1 MRANGVKLLA
11 AMLAVTAACVAMTS
25 GSQASPRVPLRA
37 PGAPAAAPGEL
48 LVRFR
53 AGTSAASQAR
63 ALAAHRAVRQLRLPR
78 QGLQLVRLPRGSSA
92 RTVAAALERE
102 AGVLYAEPNFVYRP
116 DATPNDA
123 FFADLWGLSAIQA
136 PLAWDTTIGSPGVKV
151 AVVDSGIAYDHSDLA
166 PNIWTNPG
174 ESGGGKETNGIDDDG
189 DGYVD
194 DVHGWDFVQNDNEP
208 LDFYFHG
215 THVAGTIGAAG
226 NNGVGITGV
235 DWETSLM
242 ALRAGDA
249 ANGELLD
256 SNIISSFVYAC
267 AHGARVVN
275 ASFGGPEYSQA
286 MLDVIAS
293 PGCANTLF
301 VASAGNDAIDV
312 DASPSYPCSF
322 AVANLVCV
330 TASGVDGSLASFS
343 NYGPGS
349 VDLAAPGVDVLS
361 TIPTFQSVFDDDFE
375 SSIAST
381 WTVGG
386 TSPQWARQSDGAG
399 GFVLSDSP
407 AGDYAP
413 NANTWARPTNAIDLS
428 GKHGC
433 AVEYDLTLD
442 TQQDHD
448 LLVVEGSTDL
458 TAWAPVATYS
468 GSIDGES
475 QFDDLSAFDGT
486 TTFYLRFRLQS
497 DADATAGDGAKI
509 DDLALS
515 CLGTSFS
522 DSDYFS
528 LSGTSMAAPHV
539 SGVAALLWSAVPS
552 APVSEVKAELLQGAD
567 PTASLNGRVATGE
580 LDAAGAVGLAKSP
593 LPETTVLAGP
603 PSLTRYRS
611 SPFSFG
617 GGGSVGASSFEWSL
631 DGGAWTLDKSTAADL
646 VVGTGTHT
654 LLVRARDGLGRV
666 DPTPASWTWTVDDVP
681 PTARITAGPKAGA
694 FAHVATATFAF
705 TSDDPAAHFQCT
717 VDDPYRLHLKPCTSP
732 YTLRNLRNDV
742 HNFAVF
748 AVDAIGNESQPA
760 GRVWVVDTR
769 RCVVPNVKKK
779 RLAKARAAIVRGHC
793 SVGKVT
799 RAYARARAG
808 IVIGQ
813 KPAPRARLAKG
824 AKVRLVVSRGPR
836 RRH

>member
-1 MRANGVKLLA
+1 M
-11 AMLAVTAACVAMTS
+11 
-25 GSQASPRVPLRA
+25 
-37 PGAPAAAPGEL
+37 
-48 LVRFR
+48 
-53 AGTSAASQAR
+53 
-63 ALAAHRAVRQLRLPR
+63 
-78 QGLQLVRLPRGSSA
+78 
-92 RTVAAALERE
+92 
-102 AGVLYAEPNFVYRP
+102 LYAEPNFVFRP
-116 DATPNDA
+116 DAIPNDP

-136 PLAWDTTIGSPGVKV
+136 PLAWESTTGSPGVKV
-151 AVVDSGIAYDHSDLA
+151 AVVDSGIAYDHPDLA

-208 LDFYFHG
+208 LDFFFHG

-226 NNGVGITGV
+226 NNGTGITGV
-235 DWETSLM
+235 DWQTSLM

-256 SNIISSFVYAC
+256 SDIIGAFVYAC

-275 ASFGGPEYSQA
+275 ASFGGPDFSQA
-286 MLDVIAS
+286 MLDVIGS

-301 VASAGNDAIDV
+301 VASAGNDAVDV

-322 AVANLVCV
+322 TTANLVCV
-330 TASGVDGSLASFS
+330 AATDLDGSLASFS
-343 NYGPGS
+343 NYGPRS

-361 TIPTFQSVFDDDFE
+361 TIPTFRSVLDDDFE

-386 TSPQWARQSDGAG
+386 TSPHWARQSDGAG

-407 AGDYAP
+407 AGAYAP
-413 NANTWARPTNAIDLS
+413 NRDTWARPTNPIDLAV
-428 GKHGC
+428 KHGC
-433 AVEYDLTLD
+433 AVEYDLALD

-458 TAWAPVATYS
+458 TTWAPVATYS
-468 GSIDGES
+468 GSLNEPE
-475 QFDDLSAFDGT
+475 FNDLSDFDGT

-497 DADATAGDGAKI
+497 DADATVGDGAKI
-509 DDLALS
+509 DNLALS

-522 DSDYFS
+522 DSDYYTV
-528 LSGTSMAAPHV
+528 SGTSMAAPHV

-552 APVSEVKAELLQGAD
+552 APVSEVKAELLQGAT
-567 PTASLNGRVATGE
+567 PTASLNGKVATGE
-580 LDAAGAVGLAKSP
+580 LDAARAIGLATSP

-603 PSLTRYRS
+603 PSLTPSRS
-611 SPFSFG
+611 APFSFG
-617 GGGSVGASSFEWSL
+617 GGGAIGTTVFEGSL
-631 DGGAWTLDKSTAADL
+631 DGGPWTVENAATVL

-681 PTARITAGPKAGA
+681 PTVRITAGPKAGA

-705 TSDDPAAHFQCT
+705 TSDDSAAHFECT
-717 VDDPYRLHLKPCTSP
+717 VDDPSRLHLKPCTSP
-732 YTLRNLRNDV
+732 YTLRNLRNDA
-742 HNFAVF
+742 HNFTVF
-748 AVDAIGNESQPA
+748 AVDTAGNESQPA

-769 RCVVPNVKKK
+769 RCVVPNIKKK
-779 RLAKARAAIVRGHC
+779 RLAKARAAIVRAHC
-793 SVGKVT
+793 ALGKVT
-799 RAYARARAG
+799 RTYARARAG

>member
-1 MRANGVKLLA
+1 MRLPTALLV
-11 AMLAVTAACVAMTS
+11 VTAACVAMAS
-25 GSQASPRVPLRA
+25 GSQASPRVPVRA
-37 PGAPAAAPGEL
+37 PVGPAAAPGEL

-63 ALAAHRAVRQLRLPR
+63 MLAAQRAVVTARLPR

-92 RTVAAALERE
+92 WTAAAALERE

-116 DATPNDA
+116 DATPNDPL
-123 FFADLWGLSAIQA
+123 FADLWGLTAIHA
-136 PLAWDTTIGSPGVKV
+136 PLAWDTTTGGRGVKV
-151 AVVDSGIAYDHSDLA
+151 AVVDSGIAYDHPDLA

-208 LDFYFHG
+208 LDFFFHG

-226 NNGVGITGV
+226 NNGTGITGV
-235 DWETSLM
+235 DWQTSLM

-256 SNIISSFVYAC
+256 SDIIGAFLYAC

-275 ASFGGPEYSQA
+275 ASFGGPEFSQA
-286 MLDVIAS
+286 MLDVIGS

-301 VASAGNDAIDV
+301 VASAGNDAVDV

-322 AVANLVCV
+322 TTANLVCV
-330 TASGVDGSLASFS
+330 AATDVDGSLASFS
-343 NYGPGS
+343 NYGAGS

-361 TIPTFQSVFDDDFE
+361 TIPTFQSVFEDDFE

-386 TSPQWARQSDGAG
+386 TSPHWARQSEGGG

-407 AGDYAP
+407 AGDYA
-413 NANTWARPTNAIDLS
+413 ANGDSWARPTTAIDLS
-428 GKHGC
+428 GKRGC

-448 LLVVEGSTDL
+448 FLVVEGSSDGT
-458 TAWAPVATYS
+458 TWAPVASYS
-468 GSIDGES
+468 SSLNES
-475 QFDDLSAFDGT
+475 QFDDLSAFDGA
-486 TTFYLRFRLQS
+486 TTFYLRFRLKS
-497 DADATAGDGAKI
+497 DADATVGDGAKI
-509 DDLALS
+509 DNLTLS

-522 DSDYFS
+522 DSDYS
-528 LSGTSMAAPHV
+528 PVSGTSMAAPHV

-552 APVSEVKAELLQGAD
+552 APVSEVKAELLQGAT
-567 PTASLNGRVATGE
+567 PSASLNGKVATGE
-580 LDAAGAVGLAKSP
+580 LDAADAIGLAKTP

-611 SPFSFG
+611 APFSFG
-617 GGGSVGASSFEWSL
+617 GGGAVGPSAFEWSL
-631 DGGAWTLDKSTAADL
+631 DGGAWTLDNAVTQL

-654 LLVRARDGLGRV
+654 LLVRARDSLGRV
-666 DPTPASWTWTVDDVP
+666 DPTPASWSWTVDDVP
-681 PTARITAGPKAGA
+681 PTVWITAGPKAGA
-694 FAHVATATFAF
+694 FAHTSTATFAF
-705 TSDDPAAHFQCT
+705 ASDDSAAHFECT
-717 VDDPYRLHLKPCTSP
+717 VDDPSRLHLRPCTSP
-732 YTLRNLRNDV
+732 YTLRNLRNDA
-742 HNFAVF
+742 HNFAVV
-748 AVDAIGNESQPA
+748 AVDAAGNESQSA
-760 GRVWVVDTR
+760 ARVWVVDTR

-779 RLAKARAAIVRGHC
+779 RLAKARAAIVRAHC
-793 SVGKVT
+793 ALGKVT
-799 RAYARARAG
+799 RAYAGAPAG

-824 AKVRLVVSRGPR
+824 ARVRLVVSRGPR
-836 RRH
+836 RH

>member
-1 MRANGVKLLA
+1 V
-11 AMLAVTAACVAMTS
+11 
-25 GSQASPRVPLRA
+25 
-37 PGAPAAAPGEL
+37 
-48 LVRFR
+48 
-53 AGTSAASQAR
+53 ASQAR
-63 ALAAHRAVRQLRLPR
+63 VLAAHRAVRQARLPR
-78 QGLQLVRLPRGSSA
+78 QGLQLVRLPPGSSA
-92 RTVAAALERE
+92 RTAAAALERE

-116 DATPNDA
+116 DAIPNDP
-123 FFADLWGLSAIQA
+123 FFGDLWGLSAIQA
-136 PLAWDTTIGSPGVKV
+136 PLAWDSTTGSPGVKV
-151 AVVDSGIAYDHSDLA
+151 AVVDSGISYDHPDLA

-226 NNGVGITGV
+226 NNGTGITGV
-235 DWETSLM
+235 DWQTSLM

-256 SNIISSFVYAC
+256 SDIIGAFVYAC

-275 ASFGGPEYSQA
+275 ASFGGPEFSQA
-286 MLDVIAS
+286 MLDVIGS

-301 VASAGNDAIDV
+301 VASAGNDAVDV

-322 AVANLVCV
+322 TTANLVCV
-330 TASGVDGSLASFS
+330 AATDLVGSIASFS

-375 SSIAST
+375 SSIASS

-386 TSPQWARQSDGAG
+386 TSPHWARQSDGAG

-407 AGDYAP
+407 AGAYAP
-413 NANTWARPTNAIDLS
+413 NKDTWARPTQAIDLA

-433 AVEYDLTLD
+433 AVEYDLALD

-458 TAWAPVATYS
+458 TTWAPIATYS
-468 GSIDGES
+468 GSLNEPE
-475 QFDDLSAFDGT
+475 FNDLSDFDGT
-486 TTFYLRFRLQS
+486 TTFYLRFRLQT
-497 DADATAGDGAKI
+497 DADATVGDGAKI
-509 DDLALS
+509 DNLALS

-528 LSGTSMAAPHV
+528 VSGTSMAAPHV

-552 APVSEVKAELLQGAD
+552 APVSEVKAELLQGAT
-567 PTASLNGRVATGE
+567 PTAGLNGKVATGE
-580 LDAAGAVGLAKSP
+580 LDAARAIGLATSP

-603 PSLTRYRS
+603 PSLTLSRS
-611 SPFSFG
+611 APFSFG
-617 GGGSVGASSFEWSL
+617 GGGAIGTTVFEGSL
-631 DGGAWTLDKSTAADL
+631 DGGPWTVENAATVL

-681 PTARITAGPKAGA
+681 PTVRITAGPKAGA

-705 TSDDPAAHFQCT
+705 TSDDSAAHFECT
-717 VDDPYRLHLKPCTSP
+717 VDDPSRLHRKPCTSP
-732 YTLRNLRNDV
+732 YTLRNLRNDA
-742 HNFAVF
+742 HNFTVF
-748 AVDAIGNESQPA
+748 AVDTAGNESWPA

-779 RLAKARAAIVRGHC
+779 RLPGARAAIARAHC
-793 SVGKVT
+793 GLGKVT
-799 RAYARARAG
+799 RTYARARAG

-813 KPAPRARLAKG
+813 KPAPRARLARG

>member
-1 MRANGVKLLA
+1 V
-11 AMLAVTAACVAMTS
+11 
-25 GSQASPRVPLRA
+25 
-37 PGAPAAAPGEL
+37 
-48 LVRFR
+48 LV
-53 AGTSAASQAR
+53 
-63 ALAAHRAVRQLRLPR
+63 AHRAAIQARLPR
-78 QGLQLVRLPRGSSA
+78 QGLKLVRLPRGASA
-92 RTVAAALERE
+92 RTAAAALERE
-102 AGVLYAEPNFVYRP
+102 PGVLYAEPNFVYRP
-116 DATPNDA
+116 DATPNDP
-123 FFADLWGLSAIQA
+123 FFGDLWGLSAIEA
-136 PLAWDTTIGSPGVKV
+136 PTAWDTTTGSPGVKV
-151 AVVDSGIAYDHSDLA
+151 AVVDSGIAYDHPDLA
-166 PNIWTNPG
+166 PNMWTNPG

-208 LDFYFHG
+208 LDFFYHG

-226 NNGVGITGV
+226 NNGAGITGV
-235 DWETSLM
+235 DWQTSLV

-256 SNIISSFVYAC
+256 SDIISSFVYAC

-275 ASFGGPEYSQA
+275 ASFGGPEFSQA

-301 VASAGNDAIDV
+301 VASAGNDAVNV

-322 AVANLVCV
+322 TVANLVCV
-330 TASGVDGSLASFS
+330 AAADVDGSLASFS

-361 TIPTFQSVFDDDFE
+361 TIPNFQSVFEEDFE
-375 SSIAST
+375 SSINST

-386 TSPQWARQSDGAG
+386 TSPQWGRQSDGAG

-407 AGDYAP
+407 AGDYA
-413 NANTWARPTNAIDLS
+413 ASGDTWARPTNAIDLS
-428 GKHGC
+428 GKRGC
-433 AVEYDLTLD
+433 AVEYDLALD

-448 LLVVEGSTDL
+448 LLLVEGSSDL
-458 TAWAPVATYS
+458 TTWAPVATYS
-468 GSIDGES
+468 GALNES
-475 QFDDLSAFDGT
+475 EFDDLSAFDGT

-497 DADATAGDGAKI
+497 DADATVGDGAKI
-509 DDLALS
+509 DNLALS

-522 DSDYFS
+522 DMDYFS

-567 PTASLNGRVATGE
+567 PAASLSGKVAAGE
-580 LDAAGAVGLAKSP
+580 LDAAKAIGLAGSP

-603 PSLTRYRS
+603 PSLARYRS
-611 SPFSFG
+611 ASFSFG
-617 GGGSVGASSFEWSL
+617 GGGSVGPSSFEWSL
-631 DGGAWTLDKSTAADL
+631 DGGTWTLANVVTDL

-666 DPTPASWTWTVDDVP
+666 DPSPASWTWTVDDVP
-681 PTARITAGPKAGA
+681 PTVRIISGPKAGA
-694 FAHVATATFAF
+694 FTRVSTATFAF
-705 TSDDPAAHFQCT
+705 TSDDSTAHFECT
-717 VDDPYRLHLKPCTSP
+717 VDDPYRLHLEPCTSP
-732 YTLRNLRNDV
+732 YSLRNLRNDA
-742 HNFAVF
+742 HNFTVF
-748 AVDAIGNESQPA
+748 AVDAAGNESQPV

-779 RLAKARAAIVRGHC
+779 RLAKARAAILRAHC
-793 SVGKVT
+793 ALGKVT
-799 RAYARARAG
+799 RAYARRRVG
-808 IVIGQ
+808 LVIGQ
-813 KPAPRARLAKG
+813 KPAPRARLARG

>member
-1 MRANGVKLLA
+1 VRLQAALLV
-11 AMLAVTAACVAMTS
+11 VTAVCVAMAS
-25 GSQASPRVPLRA
+25 GSQASPRVPVPA
-37 PGAPAAAPGEL
+37 TGVAAAAPGEL

-63 ALAAHRAVRQLRLPR
+63 MLAAHRAVISGRLPR

-92 RTVAAALERE
+92 RTAAAALERE
-102 AGVLYAEPNFVYRP
+102 PGVLYAEPNFVYSP
-116 DATPNDA
+116 DATPNDP
-123 FFADLWGLSAIQA
+123 FFADLWGLTAIHA
-136 PLAWDTTIGSPGVKV
+136 PLAWDTTTGNQGVKV
-151 AVVDSGIAYDHSDLA
+151 AVVDSGIAYDHPDLA

-208 LDFYFHG
+208 LDFFFHG

-226 NNGVGITGV
+226 NNGTGITGV
-235 DWETSLM
+235 DWQTSLM

-256 SNIISSFVYAC
+256 SDIISAFVYAC

-275 ASFGGPEYSQA
+275 ASFGGPEFSQA
-286 MLDVIAS
+286 MLDVIGS

-301 VASAGNDAIDV
+301 VASAGNDAVDV

-322 AVANLVCV
+322 TTANLVCV
-330 TASGVDGSLASFS
+330 AATDVDGSLASFS
-343 NYGPGS
+343 NDGPGS

-386 TSPQWARQSDGAG
+386 TSPHWARQSDGAG

-407 AGDYAP
+407 TGDYA
-413 NANTWARPTNAIDLS
+413 ANGDSWARPTTAIDLS
-428 GKHGC
+428 GKRGC
-433 AVEYDLTLD
+433 AVEYNLTLD

-448 LLVVEGSTDL
+448 FLVVEGSSDGT
-458 TAWAPVATYS
+458 TWAPVASYS
-468 GSIDGES
+468 GSLNES
-475 QFDDLSAFDGT
+475 QFDDLSAFDGA

-497 DADATAGDGAKI
+497 DADATVGDGAKI
-509 DDLALS
+509 DNLTLS

-522 DSDYFS
+522 DSDYS
-528 LSGTSMAAPHV
+528 PVSGTSMAAPHV

-552 APVSEVKAELLQGAD
+552 APVSEVKAELLQGTT
-567 PTASLNGRVATGE
+567 PTASLNGKVATGE
-580 LDAAGAVGLAKSP
+580 LDAANSIGLAKTP

-603 PSLTRYRS
+603 PSLTRFRS
-611 SPFSFG
+611 ALFSFG
-617 GGGSVGASSFEWSL
+617 GGGAVGPSAFEWSL
-631 DGGAWTLDKSTAADL
+631 DGGAWTLDKAVTEL

-654 LLVRARDGLGRV
+654 VLVRARDSLGRV
-666 DPTPASWTWTVDDVP
+666 DPTPASWSWTADDVP
-681 PTARITAGPKAGA
+681 PTVRITAGPKAGA
-694 FAHVATATFAF
+694 FAHTSSATFAF
-705 TSDDPAAHFQCT
+705 TSDDSAAHFECT
-717 VDDPYRLHLKPCTSP
+717 LDDPYRLHLKPCTSP
-732 YTLRNLRNDV
+732 YTLRSLRNEA
-742 HNFAVF
+742 HNFTVF
-748 AVDAIGNESQPA
+748 AVDAAGNESQSA
-760 GRVWVVDTR
+760 ARVWVVDTR
-769 RCVVPNVKKK
+769 RCVVPNIKNK
-779 RLAKARAAIVRGHC
+779 RLAKARAAIVRAHC
-793 SVGKVT
+793 ALGKVT
-799 RAYARARAG
+799 PAYARARAG

-824 AKVRLVVSRGPR
+824 ARVRLVVSRGPR
-836 RRH
+836 RH

>member
-1 MRANGVKLLA
+1 MRADGVKLSA
-11 AMLAVTAACVAMTS
+11 AMLAVTAACVAMAPGS
-25 GSQASPRVPLRA
+25 GASPRVPVPA

-53 AGTSAASQAR
+53 AGTSAASQTR
-63 ALAAHRAVRQLRLPR
+63 VLADHRAAIQARLPR
-78 QGLQLVRLPRGSSA
+78 EGLRLVRLPRGASA
-92 RTVAAALERE
+92 RTAAAALERE
-102 AGVLYAEPNFVYRP
+102 PRVLYAEPNFVYRP
-116 DATPNDA
+116 DATPNDP
-123 FFADLWGLSAIQA
+123 FFGDLWGLSAIEA
-136 PLAWDTTIGSPGVKV
+136 PTAWDTTTGSPGVKV
-151 AVVDSGIAYDHSDLA
+151 AVVDSGIAYDHPDLA

-208 LDFYFHG
+208 LDFFYHG

-226 NNGVGITGV
+226 NNGAGITGV
-235 DWETSLM
+235 DWQTSLV

-256 SNIISSFVYAC
+256 SDIISSFVYAC

-275 ASFGGPEYSQA
+275 ASFGGPEFSQA

-301 VASAGNDAIDV
+301 VASAGNVNVNV

-322 AVANLVCV
+322 TVANLVCV
-330 TASGVDGSLASFS
+330 AATDADGSLASFS

-361 TIPTFQSVFDDDFE
+361 TIPNFQSVFEDDFE
-375 SSIAST
+375 SSINSS
-381 WTVGG
+381 WRVGG

-407 AGDYAP
+407 AGDYA
-413 NANTWARPTNAIDLS
+413 ASADTWARPTNAIDLS

-448 LLVVEGSTDL
+448 LLLVEGSSDL
-458 TAWAPVATYS
+458 TTWIPVATYS
-468 GSIDGES
+468 GSVNEPE
-475 QFDDLSAFDGT
+475 FDDLSAFDGT

-497 DADATAGDGAKI
+497 DADATVGDGAKI

-522 DSDYFS
+522 DMDYFS
-528 LSGTSMAAPHV
+528 LSGTSMAAPHA

-552 APVSEVKAELLQGAD
+552 ARVSEVKAELLQGATS
-567 PTASLNGRVATGE
+567 TASLNGKVATGE
-580 LDAAGAVGLAKSP
+580 LDAASAIGLAKSP

-603 PSLTRYRS
+603 PSLTNSRS
-611 SPFSFG
+611 APFSFG
-617 GGGSVGASSFEWSL
+617 GGGAVGPSVFEWSL
-631 DGGAWTLDKSTAADL
+631 DAGTWTLDKATTEL

-654 LLVRARDGLGRV
+654 LRVRARDGLGRV

-681 PTARITAGPKAGA
+681 PTVRIISGPKAGA
-694 FAHVATATFAF
+694 STHLATATFAF
-705 TSDDPAAHFQCT
+705 ASDDSTAHFECT
-717 VDDPYRLHLKPCTSP
+717 VDDPYRLHLEPCTSP
-732 YTLRNLRNDV
+732 YTLRNLRNDAHTFV
-742 HNFAVF
+742 VF
-748 AVDAIGNESQPA
+748 AADAAGNESQSA
-760 GRVWVVDTR
+760 ARVWVVDTR

-779 RLAKARAAIVRGHC
+779 RLATARAAIVRAHC
-793 SVGKVT
+793 ALGKVT
-799 RAYARARAG
+799 RAYARTRAG
-808 IVIGQ
+808 LVIGQ
-813 KPAPRARLAKG
+813 KPAARVRLAKG
-824 AKVRLVVSRGPR
+824 ARVRLVVSRGPR

>member
-1 MRANGVKLLA
+1 
-11 AMLAVTAACVAMTS
+11 
-25 GSQASPRVPLRA
+25 
-37 PGAPAAAPGEL
+37 
-48 LVRFR
+48 
-53 AGTSAASQAR
+53 
-63 ALAAHRAVRQLRLPR
+63 
-78 QGLQLVRLPRGSSA
+78 
-92 RTVAAALERE
+92 
-102 AGVLYAEPNFVYRP
+102 VLYAEPNFVFRP
-116 DATPNDA
+116 DAIPNDP

-136 PLAWDTTIGSPGVKV
+136 PLAWESTTGSPGVKV
-151 AVVDSGIAYDHSDLA
+151 AVVDSGIAYDHPDLA

-208 LDFYFHG
+208 LDFFFHG

-226 NNGVGITGV
+226 NNGTGITGV
-235 DWETSLM
+235 DWQTSLM

-256 SNIISSFVYAC
+256 SDIIGAFVYAC

-275 ASFGGPEYSQA
+275 ASFGGPDFSQA
-286 MLDVIAS
+286 MLDVIGS

-301 VASAGNDAIDV
+301 VASAGNDAVDV

-322 AVANLVCV
+322 TTANLVCV
-330 TASGVDGSLASFS
+330 AATDLDGSLASFS
-343 NYGPGS
+343 NYGPRS

-361 TIPTFQSVFDDDFE
+361 TIPTFQSVLDDDFE

-386 TSPQWARQSDGAG
+386 TSPHWARQSDGAG

-407 AGDYAP
+407 AGAYAP
-413 NANTWARPTNAIDLS
+413 NRDTWARPTNPIDLAV
-428 GKHGC
+428 KHGC
-433 AVEYDLTLD
+433 AVEYDLALD

-458 TAWAPVATYS
+458 TTWAPVATYS
-468 GSIDGES
+468 GSLNEPE
-475 QFDDLSAFDGT
+475 FNDLSDFDGT

-497 DADATAGDGAKI
+497 DADATVGDGAKI
-509 DDLALS
+509 DNLALS

-522 DSDYFS
+522 DSDYYTV
-528 LSGTSMAAPHV
+528 SGTSMAAPHV

-552 APVSEVKAELLQGAD
+552 APVSEVKAELLQGAT
-567 PTASLNGRVATGE
+567 PTASLNGKVATGE
-580 LDAAGAVGLAKSP
+580 LDAARAIGLATSP

-603 PSLTRYRS
+603 PSLTPSRS
-611 SPFSFG
+611 APFSFG
-617 GGGSVGASSFEWSL
+617 GGGAIGTTVFEGSL
-631 DGGAWTLDKSTAADL
+631 DGGPWTVENAATVL

-681 PTARITAGPKAGA
+681 PTVRITAGPKAGA

-705 TSDDPAAHFQCT
+705 TSDDSAAHFECT
-717 VDDPYRLHLKPCTSP
+717 VDDPSRLHLKPCTSP
-732 YTLRNLRNDV
+732 YTLRNLRNDA
-742 HNFAVF
+742 HNFTVF
-748 AVDAIGNESQPA
+748 AVDTAGNESQPA

-769 RCVVPNVKKK
+769 RCVVPNIKKK
-779 RLAKARAAIVRGHC
+779 RLAKARAAIVRAHC
-793 SVGKVT
+793 ALGKVT
-799 RAYARARAG
+799 RTYARARAG